1 MARARYLQHN
11 QGVAGNDASDGVS
24 DASAAG
30 RIVVYDGYCH
40 LCSGGVRFFE
50 RFRVTP
56 PFLLL
61 PTQGPQGQ
69 ELLARHHIDPDDPST
84 FLVLDRGRIYTAS
97 DASIHMM
104 MALGGAW
111 RLVRL
116 ARIVPRAWRDAAYRL
131 LARNRYRWFG
141 RRTSCYVPTDRS

>member
-1 MARARYLQHN
+1 MGTVTGDNAA
-11 QGVAGNDASDGVS
+11 DGVTG
-24 DASAAG
+24 AGSAD

-40 LCSGGVRFFE
+40 VCSGGVRFFE
-50 RFRVTP
+50 RFKVTP

-61 PTQGPQGQ
+61 PTQSEQGR
-69 ELLARHHIDPDDPST
+69 ELLLRHHIDPDDPST

-104 MALGGAW
+104 IAMGGAW
-111 RLVRL
+111 RLMHLGRL
-116 ARIVPRAWRDAAYRL
+116 VPRPVRDAAYRL

-141 RRTSCYVPTDRS
+141 RRATCYMPTRQP